1 MLSEAYLRRGAAG
14 GEGWQQDYEQAL
26 ACLQQLLDRGYATF
40 AVRQNA
46 AVVLQYLDR
55 YDEAEQQLLA
65 LEQDYPG
72 DYRVYM
78 RLALL
83 YADREGA
90 KPTEQR
96 DYTAMCAAWRQA
108 QQLYASASVQDA
120 EMLRLEEL
128 ANQLIAA
135 GWALG

>member
-1 MLSEAYLRRGAAG
+1 MKKIAVVTGASSG
-14 GEGWQQDYEQAL
+14 LGRE
-26 ACLQQLLDRGYATF
+26 F
-40 AVRQNA
+40 VRQIA
-46 AVVLQYLDR
+46 KETALDEIWVIAR
-55 YDEAEQQLLA
+55 RRDRLLA

-96 DYTAMCAAWRQA
+96 DYTAMGAA
-108 QQLYASASVQDA
+108 
-120 EMLRLEEL
+120 
-128 ANQLIAA
+128 
-135 GWALG
+135 

>member
-1 MLSEAYLRRGAAG
+1 M
-14 GEGWQQDYEQAL
+14 
-26 ACLQQLLDRGYATF
+26 
-40 AVRQNA
+40 RQNA

-96 DYTAMCAAWRQA
+96 DYTAMGAAWRQA
-108 QQLYASASVQDA
+108 QQLYAGASVQDA
-120 EMLRLEEL
+120 EMLRLDEL